1 MAKIRIITPLHSLSD
16 AVSGSTLMELKPLE
30 KLGITFDEVCLK
42 SGPASI
48 ETHFDEVLCA
58 PYTVAAAIAAEKDGI
73 DAVIINCMGDP
84 GLYAAREVVSMPV
97 FGPCETSLHVAAM
110 MGHRF
115 SVVSVVES
123 VRPMFERNALLYGL
137 AGKVASLRMVNIP
150 VLEIER
156 DADRL
161 LDRLVVESTR
171 AISEDHADC
180 IVLGCTGFLGVAE
193 RLEQKLHAAGH
204 PVRVINPMPT
214 TALIAAAFVHGGL
227 AHSAAAYPSPNKE
240 KTIIGFNIP
249 AWRKK

>member
-1 MAKIRIITPLHSLSD
+1 MTKIRIITPLHSLSA
-16 AVSGSTLMELKPLE
+16 AVNGSTLEELQPLE
-30 KLGITFDEVCLK
+30 KLGITFDEVCLQ

-58 PYTVAAAIAAEKDGI
+58 PYTVAAAIEAEKAGV

-84 GLYAAREVVSMPV
+84 GLYAAREVVTMPV

-115 SVVSVVES
+115 SVVSVLDS

-150 VLEIER
+150 VLELE
-156 DADRL
+156 DGSPRL
-161 LDRLVVESTR
+161 LEHLLEQSRL
-171 AISEDHADC
+171 AITEDHADC

-240 KTIIGFNIP
+240 KPIIGFTIP